1 MSGATSSYVGRIIGA
16 GRTASGTLALAY
28 RVSSRSF
35 PNRDAERHGDTVRIV
50 PRAGSADASSD
61 SPYIAYE
68 CLLWNE
74 RYAVASN
81 GTQTRP
87 IFERLKAGNSVRDA
101 LVAVLA
107 GLDREFDAH
116 DTPRICA
123 VVDRASDIAYLG
135 SVCADALSVA
145 PIAIKPGQ
153 MAYISTYG
161 GPLPAAGQIDTAFS
175 AATAAQTCDH
185 VIAGS
190 VFSQF
195 DKPVCSTALLAGSNQ
210 LDVAVHNP

>member
-1 MSGATSSYVGRIIGA
+1 MTAAASCYVGRIIAA
-16 GRTASGTLALAY
+16 GRSRNGLLTVGY

-35 PNRDAERHGDTVRIV
+35 PNRDAERHGDAVRIV
-50 PRAGSADASSD
+50 PRAGSSDAASD

-74 RYAVASN
+74 RYVVASN

-87 IFERLKAGNSVRDA
+87 IFERLKAGNTVRDA
-101 LVAVLA
+101 LASVLA

-123 VVDRASDIAYLG
+123 VIDRAQDKLHFG
-135 SVCADALSVA
+135 SISADALSVVPIETA
-145 PIAIKPGQ
+145 PEQ

-161 GPLPAAGQIDTAFS
+161 GPLASAGQIDPDFS
-175 AATAAQTCDH
+175 AGDAVGTCAH
-185 VIAGS
+185 LIGGS
-190 VFSQF
+190 VFARF
-195 DKPVCSTALLAGSNQ
+195 EKPVCATALVVTGS
-210 LDVAVHNP
+210 DVDIAVLNP

>member
-1 MSGATSSYVGRIIGA
+1 MMDTAPAYVGRIIGA
-16 GRTASGTLALAY
+16 GRTASGHLSLAY

-35 PNRDAERHGDTVRIV
+35 PNRDALRTGNAVSIV
-50 PRAGSADASSD
+50 PRAGSADAASE

-68 CLLWNE
+68 CLLWSE
-74 RYAVASN
+74 RYVVASN

-107 GLDREFDAH
+107 GLDREFDAY

-123 VVDRASDIAYLG
+123 VGDRTSGAIYLG
-135 SVCADALSVA
+135 SVCADALSVVPVSVPA
-145 PIAIKPGQ
+145 GE

-161 GPLPAAGQIDTAFS
+161 GPLPGGGQVDTAFT
-175 AATAAQTCDH
+175 AKTAAETCDH
-185 VIAGS
+185 VIGGS
-190 VFSQF
+190 IFSRFQR
-195 DKPVCSTALLAGSNQ
+195 PVCATALLCLGDEV
-210 LDVAVHNP
+210 DVAVLNP

>member
-1 MSGATSSYVGRIIGA
+1 MTAAASSYVGRIIAA
-16 GRTASGTLALAY
+16 GRNRNGLLAVGY

-50 PRAGSADASSD
+50 PRAGSSDAASE

-74 RYAVASN
+74 RYVVASN

-101 LVAVLA
+101 LASVLV
-107 GLDREFDAH
+107 GLDREFDAY

-123 VVDRASDIAYLG
+123 VIDRTRNKLHFG
-135 SVCADALSVA
+135 SISADALSVS
-145 PIAIKPGQ
+145 PIETAPGQ

-161 GPLPAAGQIDTAFS
+161 GPLPSPGQTDPDFSASDAAG
-175 AATAAQTCDH
+175 TCAH
-185 VIAGS
+185 LIGGS
-190 VFSQF
+190 VFARF
-195 DKPVCSTALLAGSNQ
+195 EKPVCSTALVVTGS
-210 LDVAVHNP
+210 DVDIAVLNP

>member
-1 MSGATSSYVGRIIGA
+1 MSRAASSYVGRIIGA
-16 GRTASGTLALAY
+16 GRTPDGNLSVAY

-35 PNRDAERHGDTVRIV
+35 PNRNAEHIGDTVRIV
-50 PRAGSADASSD
+50 PRAGSADAASD

-74 RYAVASN
+74 RHIVASN

-87 IFERLKAGNSVRDA
+87 IFERLKAGNTVRDA

-107 GLDREFDAH
+107 GLDREFDSH

-123 VVDRASDIAYLG
+123 VLDRSSDVAYLA
-135 SVCADALSVA
+135 SVTADALSVM
-145 PIAIKPGQ
+145 PVVLRPGT

-161 GPLPAAGQIDTAFS
+161 SPLPASDRTDPAF
-175 AATAAQTCDH
+175 AATTAAQACRH
-185 VIAGS
+185 VVDGS
-190 VFSQF
+190 VFSGF
-195 DKPVCSTALLAGSNQ
+195 DNPVCSTACVVGKAGV
-210 LDVAVHNP
+210 DIAVLNP